1 MNSPLTASGSTPST
15 VVVFPPDRSG
25 PGVLVVYPP
34 YPVGYKPQPDASL
47 GVNINM
53 VHGDRSGLLIYIL
66 VYLNMAVGDFIR
78 VFIETKNAP
87 VVEFP
92 ITDAHFDSNGDAKNI
107 PCYISAGD
115 MESKFAPL
123 LSEKKDFWVEIRR
136 ISDNSTEDSHALLFY
151 KHPAPGEPD
160 TDGGKPFNQ
169 GLKLPVASETVIDQ
183 TVIND
188 GMFVTVLEYFNQ
200 QIGDTVVLAF
210 GSLLLEVEVT
220 ALGDVVFELTPEM
233 LATLKPTNLII
244 VRWEVFDVV
253 ENSSGWSDALEIV
266 FKPGIVLLVA
276 PIFELADIDNVV
288 HHDWLG
294 GGTMPILITGVFAI
308 GDVVVLLLVGVT
320 EGGDPVSHSYTIPV
334 SSATR
339 SLRVDVE
346 NFRVQNLI
354 GGSCRAS
361 YTLTRADKIQES
373 KPADITIAGGTFKLG
388 QPTVTPLEN
397 TDTVPVDTLEVTVQC
412 ADYWPLKPGATVQL
426 LWQTVDD
433 AGVPV
438 LVIFQ
443 QIVTDPT
450 LPIIFKV
457 PAKYVGPYPSSSLV
471 VQCAIINPNEVRV
484 VSEPLPLKI
493 GDEKAIVLDPPKSA
507 GALPPFDPL
516 GGNKTIRVEF
526 PAKIQGDQA
535 RLVHV
540 NASVG
545 ATPFALTPLNQN
557 NRADWVLD
565 TRFLV
570 AHQGTTVRLRWN
582 LRRNNKKLASSPG
595 ADFEIAPISHEDPR
609 FPTPRISGVTGVIE
623 VKKLTAANVLE
634 VDAWPGQAPGQARFL
649 TFEGTHKNG
658 SAVSYEALK
667 GEETGTE
674 SGSRTALSLPWFVDL
689 KDGSELNA
697 KFSVALGSGKE
708 PLRFPT
714 LVLIVASLVELQPVI
729 TAVQAPQGEVPHN
742 TETISTTLTI
752 YCSGSFN
759 EQIEILVNGAVQIVV
774 TTDSAGNA
782 PGAPVT
788 VSNYDANNSIVAR
801 AKYGNNLSSPTRNV
815 ILRRP
820 LQIDTTDRLLN
831 GYRVNTG
838 WPQIVPRWPGNWVQ
852 LSPRYGVG
860 PITFRSSNLSIV
872 SVDANGVV
880 TGLLQGSAYIYLQD
894 KFTTHTIRVNSTNV
908 FKLDRIDVG
917 MTQNASVN
925 WMNSIPGSISVAIAF
940 SAMQAV
946 FGPADNWPLRPRD
959 AWGMC
964 YPGACPPGYNYVFAW
979 RNGGLICGLDNQIYL
994 YHPWCLRPHK

>member
-1 MNSPLTASGSTPST
+1 MNSPLTASGSTPNT
-15 VVVFPPDRSG
+15 IVVFPPDRSAS
-25 PGVLVVYPP
+25 GVLVVYPP

-53 VHGDRSGLLIYIL
+53 VHGDRDGLLIYIL
-66 VYLNMAVGDFIR
+66 VYLNMAVGDYIK

-92 ITDAHFDSNGDAKNI
+92 VTDAHFDSNGDAKNI
-107 PCYISAGD
+107 PCYIPAAV

-123 LSEKKDFWVEIRR
+123 LSEKKDIWVEVRR
-136 ISDNSTEDSHALLFY
+136 ISDNSTEDSPHAPLFY
-151 KHPAPGEPD
+151 KYPAPGEPD

-169 GLKLPVASETVIDQ
+169 GLKLPVASETLIDQ

-266 FKPGIVLLVA
+266 FKPGIVLLAA

-288 HHDWLG
+288 HHDWLAG
-294 GGTMPILITGVFAI
+294 GPMPILITGIFAI
-308 GDVVVLLLVGVT
+308 GDEVVLLLEGVT
-320 EGGDPVSHSYTIPV
+320 EGGDPVSHSYSIPV
-334 SSATR
+334 STATR
-339 SLRVDVE
+339 SLRVDVD

-354 GGSCRAS
+354 RGSCRAT
-361 YTLTRADKIQES
+361 YRLTRAGKTQES
-373 KPADITIAGGTFKLG
+373 KPADATIAGGTFKLG

-450 LPIIFKV
+450 LSIIFKV
-457 PAKYVGPYPSSSLV
+457 PAKYVGPYPGSSLV

-516 GGNKTIRVEF
+516 GANQTIRVEF

-540 NASVG
+540 NAPVG

-557 NRADWVLD
+557 NRANWVLD

-609 FPTPRISGVTGVIE
+609 FPTPRISGVSGVIE

-634 VDAWPGQAPGQARFL
+634 VDPWPGQAPGQARFL

-674 SGSRTALSLPWFVDL
+674 SGSRTALSLPWFADL
-689 KDGSELNA
+689 KDGSELKA

-714 LVLIVASLVELQPVI
+714 LILIVASLVELQPLI

-752 YCSGSFN
+752 HCRGSVN
-759 EQIEILVNGAVQIVV
+759 EQIEILVNGAVQKVV

-801 AKYGNNLSSPTRNV
+801 AKYGSNLSSPARNV

-820 LQIDTTDRLLN
+820 LQIDTTRRLLD
-831 GYRVNTG
+831 GYRVYTG
-838 WPQIVPRWPGNWVQ
+838 WPETGARWPRNWLQ
-852 LSPRYGVG
+852 LSPQYGVG
-860 PITFRSSNLSIV
+860 QRTFSSSNPSVV
-872 SVDANGVV
+872 SVDVNGVV
-880 TGLLQGSAYIYLQD
+880 TGLRWGAAYIYVQD
-894 KFTTHTIRVNSTNV
+894 KFTTHAIYVDSINIYR
-908 FKLDRIDVG
+908 LDIYAAG
-917 MTQNASVN
+917 MTHYEAVN
-925 WMNSIPGSISVAIAF
+925 WMNSVPGSIPLTLTWPSIYV
-940 SAMQAV
+940 V
-946 FGPADNWPLRPRD
+946 YGYNWPLS
-959 AWGMC
+959 AGWVTWMC
-964 YPGACPPGYNYVFAW
+964 DTTACPAGTVGYYVH
-979 RNGGLICGLDNQIYL
+979 GGGGHVCTTNVNARYW
-994 YHPWCLRPHK
+994 PWCLRRY